1 MRILITDENIT
12 NYGLDKITD
21 NTREELLAQAE
32 VARAGGFDLYFTVP
46 DVIGG
51 ETEMPQPLNVF
62 DEYSDVEPVAPTH
75 LSQGINLTG
84 ECRYSLVNVG
94 LEKTPVFIC
103 DIHGLPS
110 RHTIEPQSHPPCR
123 AIDPDGTSWEK

>member
-32 VARAGGFDLYFTVP
+32 VARLGGFDLYFTVP
-46 DVIGG
+46 DVMGS

-62 DEYSDVEPVAPTH
+62 DEYAEVEPVAPTH
-75 LSQGINLTG
+75 LSQGINLTD

-94 LEKTPVFIC
+94 LEKAPTFIC

-110 RHTIEPQSHPPCR
+110 RHTIEPKSHPPCR